1 MNSLRTSNE
10 GYILRNEM
18 VNKYWLLGFV
28 EGAGSFYFTNS
39 KAVFSITQKDK
50 QVLEAIA
57 TFLQNVKISPIYSN
71 LFVPS
76 KPNCIIS
83 SKSKAYQLSIT
94 DTDVLFQYILPFFK
108 NLTFLSRKGVD
119 FKIWCLGLF
128 LIIQGYHQ
136 TPQGKVILLKLSNN
150 MNSKRYFSNVLDF
163 LDLEEIQSLFEVK
176 PIFNIHSGKSH
187 FSLAKEF
194 ALQKGSRKGY
204 KLYIYKN
211 GKEIPG
217 SPFHSYREGCKAI
230 DQISVSTIKN
240 YIDTNKVFKNKY
252 TFYSKPISNSHSV

>member
-1 MNSLRTSNE
+1 MYQIRDKLGVGIVTIQGKTCSYRVHAFQTIIEILIPIFDKYPLLTLKQLNYKDWREGIFLKKVAKDKGYKIDKFTFDNILKLKNRMNSLRTSNE

-108 NLTFLSRKGVD
+108 YLTFLSRKGVD
-119 FKIWCLGLF
+119 FKICILPHLPPTPATNCHGLN
-128 LIIQGYHQ
+128 
-136 TPQGKVILLKLSNN
+136 PASN
-150 MNSKRYFSNVLDF
+150 
-163 LDLEEIQSLFEVK
+163 
-176 PIFNIHSGKSH
+176 
-187 FSLAKEF
+187 
-194 ALQKGSRKGY
+194 
-204 KLYIYKN
+204 
-211 GKEIPG
+211 
-217 SPFHSYREGCKAI
+217 
-230 DQISVSTIKN
+230 
-240 YIDTNKVFKNKY
+240 
-252 TFYSKPISNSHSV
+252 